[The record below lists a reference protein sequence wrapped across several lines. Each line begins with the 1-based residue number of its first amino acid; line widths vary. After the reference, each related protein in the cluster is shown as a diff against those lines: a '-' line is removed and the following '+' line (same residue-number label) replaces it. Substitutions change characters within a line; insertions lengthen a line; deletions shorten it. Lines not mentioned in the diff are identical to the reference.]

1 MIEKVLV
8 VTNNPLSKRELGA
21 KYEILY
27 IEGSVMDVFR
37 KVRDYIHKGHRLLTH
52 PLMSSIKPNET
63 PFRTIIL
70 TKEGNNIIDMQSL
83 GYIEEGIHTTEKFLK
98 NYGIPD
104 WDESTLSDFEL
115 IDYDLISHALS

>member
-1 MIEKVLV
+1 MVEKIIV
-8 VTNNPLSKRELGA
+8 VTNNPLSDKELKT
-21 KYEILY
+21 KYEVLFID
-27 IEGSVMDVFR
+27 GTVMDVFMR
-37 KVRDYIHKGHRLLTH
+37 VRDLIHKGHKLLTH

-70 TKEGNNIIDMQSL
+70 TKESHNIIDMQSL

-104 WDESTLSDFEL
+104 WDESTISDFEL
-115 IDYDLISHALS
+115 IDFDLISHALS